1 MEDQRE
7 MHENTEMNEAT
18 APYIQQPPTPPIP
31 PQILP
36 MPPQGGYGMP
46 PYGWQNSGQSVSD
59 GLAIASMIL
68 GIVSILACVW
78 FYVGLPCAIVG
89 LILGCVYRSK
99 GGRSGMSVAG
109 IACSSVGIAFSLF
122 LAFMIFLD
130 FLWLY

>member
-1 MEDQRE
+1 
-7 MHENTEMNEAT
+7 
-18 APYIQQPPTPPIP
+18 
-31 PQILP
+31 

-46 PYGWQNSGQSVSD
+46 PQGGYGMPSYGWQNSGQNVSD

-122 LAFMIFLD
+122 AAFMTFLD
-130 FLWLY
+130 YLWML